1 MKRFSIILL
10 LGIGMLLLGGCTAKS
25 IVENAPTE
33 AAIEAEAQ
41 VTAVAEEPVIV
52 DTDNCV
58 DCHTDKQMLIDTAA
72 PVEEDAHEA
81 ESEGV
86 G

>member
-10 LGIGMLLLGGCTAKS
+10 VGLGLLLLGGCNAKS
-25 IVENAPTE
+25 VTEVAPTE
-33 AAIEAEAQ
+33 TAIEATVQA
-41 VTAVAEEPVIV
+41 TSVAEEPVLAET
-52 DTDNCV
+52 DTCV
-58 DCHTDKQMLIDTAA
+58 DCHTDKQMLIDTAD
-72 PVEEDAHEA
+72 PVEEDAHGA